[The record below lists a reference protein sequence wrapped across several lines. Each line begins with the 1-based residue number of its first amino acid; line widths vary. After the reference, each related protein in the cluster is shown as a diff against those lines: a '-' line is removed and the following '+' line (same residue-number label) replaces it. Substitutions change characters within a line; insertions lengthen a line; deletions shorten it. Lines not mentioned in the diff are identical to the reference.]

1 MLGLGLGLSLA
12 SRPASPGPAPVGH
25 LRIVPNGATS
35 AFVIAPHDDLG
46 AIGYGLIFGNDGS
59 TATPP
64 SSIGAPFGGWRWAS
78 TVHLASVESD
88 PTDPI
93 AVLHE
98 DIGSV
103 DSAMQGNFGASLY
116 GGHYH
121 GGITITS
128 TDVPDMSEERYVSS
142 FSFGYTATITWPTGE
157 TADVTY
163 ALDILPG
170 GDLAGS
176 ILYDSEA
183 SFFRVFGSMVIAS
196 AFTHYSTDDGETW
209 LPASAQGTYS
219 LGSADSVIMRQ
230 GSSGYEIEV
239 GTGGSPGTGVT
250 REIINNDG
258 TRLKHY
264 VRWTSAGNP
273 LGQTGTLRTIAF
285 RQTEPDPPPT
295 DLFHWVGAVDGETWL
310 EVPVSAAVYLDG
322 AGNCVLER
330 GTHTAVAYHRA
341 IWEMAGLEPET
352 TYRLPISATAE
363 GSDSAGCWIDIIL
376 SSNGSTT
383 GARASDFLKDAMDRG
398 YIDFTTDAGQTTLY
412 AMIRQQPQADS
423 VEVARVSELGPLEVA
438 P

>member
-12 SRPASPGPAPVGH
+12 FRPASSGPAPVGR

-35 AFVIAPHDDLG
+35 AFVIAPHAMG
-46 AIGYGLIFGNDGS
+46 AIAYELTLGNGGDES
-59 TATPP
+59 TPP
-64 SSIGAPFGGWRWAS
+64 SSIGAPFGGWRW
-78 TVHLASVESD
+78 TGTRHLAAVTDD
-88 PTDPI
+88 PTVPI
-93 AVLHE
+93 YAVHQ

-103 DSAMQGNFGASLY
+103 DAAMQANFGASLF

-121 GGITITS
+121 GGIVIVWS
-128 TDVPDMSEERYVSS
+128 GVPDLTTERYVSS
-142 FSFGYTATITWPTGE
+142 FSFGYIATITWPTGE
-157 TADVTY
+157 TADVVY
-163 ALDILPG
+163 QLAIQADG
-170 GDLAGS
+170 NMAGS
-176 ILYDSEA
+176 MTYDSEA
-183 SFFRVFGSMVIAS
+183 VFTRAFLSMMIGN
-196 AFTHYSTDDGETW
+196 AFTHFSTDGGATW
-209 LPASAQGTYS
+209 TDARGAGNYP
-219 LGSADSVIMRQ
+219 LGSAPGVIMRQ
-230 GSSGYEIEV
+230 GDTGYEIEV
-239 GTGGSPGTGVT
+239 QTAGQDLLTGVT
-250 REIINNDG
+250 NEIVNNG
-258 TRLKHY
+258 GRLKHY
-264 VRWTSAGNP
+264 VRKTSAGGP
-273 LGQTGTLRTIAF
+273 LGSVSLDRTIAF
-285 RQTEPDPPPT
+285 RKTEPDPPPEN
-295 DLFHWVGAVDGETWL
+295 LFHWNGAVDGETWL

-352 TYRLPISATAE
+352 TYRLPISATTE

-398 YIDFTTDAGQTTLY
+398 YIDFTTDVGQTTLY